1 MKKQISLLFFLLLL
15 LFLPKNSNAH
25 HGVASLGAA
34 GLEGPGSPLETSSSL
49 TLPEDK
55 FLGYLKLDYAK
66 FKKYTPQRDDET
78 ESYTFWMYGLGYGV
92 KSYLSLYLFVPYYIK
107 KLEDNSF
114 NTSGFA
120 DISLMAVLGFK
131 YDDGFLLIPETESL
145 DDLMDWHFTIYGGFT
160 VPTGDPNIRDV
171 NGNIDPGMSLGFG
184 KPTITLGYTATKQF
198 TENLTFIFDTNY
210 LKFFEYTYDDGTK
223 YKFGDEFRINT
234 ALTYRILT
242 SEKKQFRLDT
252 DFEINYLNL
261 GRDKE
266 NGVGLKGTGGKI
278 IYTLYGIRAYYRTI
292 SVGFGIKIPSWTDL
306 NEENLQ
312 QGAEGKEKYRI
323 IFTFSTLF

>member
-1 MKKQISLLFFLLLL
+1 VRKLNKLVLTFLLA
-15 LFLPKNSNAH
+15 SYGVAYAH
-25 HGVASLGAA
+25 HGVASLGVA
-34 GLEGPGSPLETSSSL
+34 GLEGPGAPLETSSSA
-49 TLPEDK
+49 TLPEGK
-55 FLGYLKLDYAK
+55 FLSYLKLDYAK

-78 ESYTFWMYGLGYGV
+78 ENYTFWIYGLGYGL

-114 NTSGFA
+114 NTNGFA

-131 YDDGFLLIPETESL
+131 YDEGLMLVPETESL
-145 DDLMDWHFTIYGGFT
+145 DDLMDWHFTVYGGT
-160 VPTGDPNIRDV
+160 TIPTGNPNIRDA

-184 KPTITLGYTATKQF
+184 KPTITLGYIATKQF
-198 TENLTFIFDTNY
+198 TENLTFIFDINY
-210 LKFFEYTYDDGTK
+210 LKFFEYK
-223 YKFGDEFRINT
+223 YNNGIKYQFGDEFRVNT
-234 ALTYRILT
+234 AITYRILT
-242 SEKKQFRLDT
+242 SEKKKFRLDL
-252 DFEINYLNL
+252 DFEINYLGL

-266 NGVGLKGTGGKI
+266 NGIGLQATGGDI
-278 IYTLYGIRAYYRTI
+278 IYTLYGFRAYYNTI
-292 SVGFGIKIPSWTDL
+292 SFGAGVKFPTWENL